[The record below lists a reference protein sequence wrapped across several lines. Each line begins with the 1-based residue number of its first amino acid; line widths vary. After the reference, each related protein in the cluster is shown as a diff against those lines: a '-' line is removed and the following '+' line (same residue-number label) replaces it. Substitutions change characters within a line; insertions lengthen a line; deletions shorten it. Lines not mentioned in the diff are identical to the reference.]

1 MCIIENS
8 DLTLDQV
15 FDDLYY
21 RLKQDNINIERVKK
35 LYRDTE
41 SFDLLINQLIQK
53 DAKRFEKNISNLIRT
68 GPKDDKQF
76 FPTPWRIF
84 GYIVDIVQNEGTEI
98 KPFDTLTRM
107 LPSRSLS
114 YYGWT
119 FTWVHGMGTLVSIY
133 NRKNELVYR
142 F

>member
-1 MCIIENS
+1 MCIIEEQ
-8 DLTLDQV
+8 DLTLDKL
-15 FDDLYY
+15 FNDLYY
-21 RLKQDNINIERVKK
+21 RLKQDNINMERVKK
-35 LYRDTE
+35 LYKDNE
-41 SFDLLINQLIQK
+41 SFNLLMNQLIQK
-53 DAKRFEKNISNLIRT
+53 DAKRFEKIIANIGT
-68 GPKDDKQF
+68 EPKDNKQF

-107 LPSRSLS
+107 LPSRSLL
-114 YYGWT
+114 YRGWI

-133 NRKNELVYR
+133 NTKNELVYR